1 MRKPIIAGNWKMH
14 KTAAEAKSFA
24 EEVKSLVPDASI
36 VDSVIC
42 APALFL
48 EQLVQ
53 TVQESDVEIGAQ
65 TMHFEENGAF
75 TGEISPKALADIGVK
90 YVIIGHSERREMF
103 NETDETVNKKV
114 RAAFKFNMTPI
125 VCCGETLEQR
135 ENGETNSFV
144 AGQIEKALAG
154 LTAEQ
159 AGEAVI
165 AYEPIWAIGTGRS
178 STAEDANAVC
188 AHIRQTVAEQFS
200 QETADQVRIQYGGS
214 VKPANIG
221 EFMAQPDI
229 DGALVG
235 GASLEP
241 ASFLQLLEA
250 VNHG

>member
-188 AHIRQTVAEQFS
+188 AHIRQTVAERFS